1 MDEHGRLSPG
11 WIIAI
16 YGSAAALAIAA
27 AGHGMIADK
36 ELWVLAGLVTMI
48 LVLTTLPICLAAMR
62 SSGGVTDDSQ
72 TIELDRIRT
81 QIRSLNDAM
90 TSLNETIIL
99 SDDARRVINR
109 RKERDLLCR
118 AIEEDIQL
126 EDWNAGLVL
135 VRELAER
142 FGYRVEAEQF
152 RARIESARAQTH
164 SKAVEEAIRGL
175 DEMIAAHK
183 WEPALIEAARIS
195 RVFHESPKVEGLR
208 HRVISARERHKEATE
223 RRFLEAA
230 QNDQIEEAMDLL
242 HEMDHLLS
250 EHEAEQFREV
260 ARGVIGKARDNLGV
274 QFKLAV
280 KDRAWGNAQT
290 VGERIIDEFPN
301 SRMANEV
308 REMID
313 EIRGRANSMSS
324 GSFRPTNPE

>member
-16 YGSAAALAIAA
+16 YGSAAALAIAS
-27 AGHGMIADK
+27 AGHGMVADK

-48 LVLTTLPICLAAMR
+48 LVLTTLPICLASMR
-62 SSGGVTDDSQ
+62 SGGAASDNSQ
-72 TIELDRIRT
+72 AIELDRIRT

-109 RKERDLLCR
+109 RKERDLLCK

-152 RARIESARAQTH
+152 RTRIESARAKTH
-164 SKAVEEAIRGL
+164 SKAVHEAIHGL

-183 WEPALIEAARIS
+183 WETALTEAARIS
-195 RVFHESPKVEGLR
+195 RVFHDSPQVDGLR
-208 HRVISARERHKEATE
+208 HRVISARDRHKEATE

-280 KDRAWGNAQT
+280 KDRAWDQAHE

-313 EIRGRANSMSS
+313 QIRERANAMS
-324 GSFRPTNPE
+324 GARFTPTKSD